1 MHRGINCL
9 DHADGGKTPR
19 CDRRGQVPAW
29 GDIIPFM
36 QKPKFGIKPI
46 NVLPLGFVAVILT
59 GAILLM
65 LPISNRDGHVFPF
78 LSALF
83 TATSATCVTG
93 LVVAD
98 TASQF
103 TMFGQIVVILLI
115 QVGGLGIMT
124 MSMIL
129 FSFTGRKISLHDRM
143 SMAEGLGESRLQG
156 VVRLTRGALLVTG
169 IIELTGAFLLS
180 FRFIPQYGVAKGIWF
195 SIFHSISAF
204 CNAGFDLI
212 GGYRSMTVYNHDP
225 YVLLIVMGLIVSGGL
240 GFAVII
246 NMRQTHDF
254 RRLRLNSKMVLTGT
268 AVMILLGTLAFLWIE
283 YENPK
288 TIGGM
293 SLFDKIVNSMFQSV
307 TLRTAGF
314 NSIDQLTM
322 HDASKGLSILIM
334 LVGGGPAGT
343 AGGLKITTVFTLL
356 LAARAYIRGTFETE
370 IFGRTISIEQVRRA
384 LTITLLG
391 VLFLFSMATM
401 LSFSEQ
407 DMPAGSL
414 GLLNQLFEA
423 TSAFCTVGVSAG
435 VSAAGS
441 SVTRVILI
449 LLMYAGRV
457 GLVTVA
463 VSLVESTARKEPVLH
478 YPQEDILIG

>member
-1 MHRGINCL
+1 MGL
-9 DHADGGKTPR
+9 
-19 CDRRGQVPAW
+19 
-29 GDIIPFM
+29 
-36 QKPKFGIKPI
+36 KPI
-46 NVLPLGFVAVILT
+46 NVLPIGFIVVILT
-59 GAILLM
+59 GALLLM
-65 LPISNRDGHVFPF
+65 LPISSKNGASLPF
-78 LSALF
+78 LDALF

-93 LVVAD
+93 LIVAD
-98 TASQF
+98 TGTYFSL
-103 TMFGQIVVILLI
+103 FGQIVVILLI
-115 QVGGLGIMT
+115 QIGGLGIMT

-129 FSFTGRKISLHDRM
+129 FSFSGRKISLHDRM

-169 IIELTGAFLLS
+169 LVELTGAILLS
-180 FRFIPQYGVAKGIWF
+180 FRFIPQYGLAKGMWF
-195 SIFHSISAF
+195 SVFHSISAF

-212 GGYRSMTVYNHDP
+212 GGYRSMTVYDKDP
-225 YVLLIVMGLIVSGGL
+225 FVLLTIMGLIVAGGL
-240 GFAVII
+240 GFGVII
-246 NMRQTHDF
+246 NLRNTRDL
-254 RRLRLNSKMVLTGT
+254 RRLRLHSKMVLTGT
-268 AVMILLGTLAFLWIE
+268 VFLILLGTLAFLWIE

-288 TIGGM
+288 TIGSM
-293 SLFDKIVNSMFQSV
+293 NLFDKIVNSMFQSV

-314 NSIDQLTM
+314 NSIDQLAM
-322 HDASKGLSILIM
+322 HDASKGIGILLM

-343 AGGLKITTVFTLL
+343 AGGLKITTVFTLF
-356 LAARAYIRGTFETE
+356 LAARAYLRGKFETE
-370 IFGRTISIEQVRRA
+370 AFGRTIPLEQTRRA

-391 VLFLFSMATM
+391 SVFLLGMSMM

-414 GLLNQLFEA
+414 GLLNQLYEA
-423 TSAFCTVGVSAG
+423 TSAFCTVGVSTG

-463 VSLVESTARKEPVLH
+463 LSLVESTTRKEPVLH
-478 YPQEDILIG
+478 YPQEDVLIG

>member
-1 MHRGINCL
+1 M
-9 DHADGGKTPR
+9 GKAKT
-19 CDRRGQVPAW
+19 
-29 GDIIPFM
+29 
-36 QKPKFGIKPI
+36 GIKPI
-46 NVLPLGFVAVILT
+46 SVLPLGFVAVIFT
-59 GAILLM
+59 GAILLT
-65 LPISNRDGHVFPF
+65 LPISSRGGSSLPF

-93 LVVAD
+93 LIVVD
-98 TASQF
+98 TGTQF
-103 TMFGQIVVILLI
+103 TMFGQLVILLMI

-143 SMAEGLGESRLQG
+143 SIAEGLGESRLQG
-156 VVRLTRGALLVTG
+156 VVRLARGALIVTG
-169 IIELTGAFLLS
+169 VIELTGAILLAI
-180 FRFIPQYGVAKGIWF
+180 RFIPQYGVGKGIWF
-195 SIFHSISAF
+195 SVFHSISAF

-212 GGYRSMTVYNHDP
+212 GGYRSFTGYSRDP
-225 YVLLIVMGLIVSGGL
+225 YILFIVMGLIVLGGL
-240 GFAVII
+240 GFSVIL
-246 NMRQTHDF
+246 NMRNTHNM
-254 RRLRLNSKMVLTGT
+254 RRLRLHSKIVLTGT
-268 AVMILLGTLAFLWIE
+268 VFMILFGMLAFLWIE

-288 TIGGM
+288 TIGNM
-293 SLFDKIVNSMFQSV
+293 NLLDKIINSMFQSV

-314 NSIDQLTM
+314 NTIDQLSM
-322 HDASKGLSILIM
+322 QDASKGLSIMFM
-334 LVGGGPAGT
+334 LVGAGPAGT

-391 VLFLFSMATM
+391 VLFLLGMATM

-423 TSAFCTVGVSAG
+423 TSAFCTVGVSTG
-435 VSAAGS
+435 VTAAGS

-449 LLMYAGRV
+449 LLMYGGRV
-457 GLVTVA
+457 GLLTVA
-463 VSLVESTARKEPVLH
+463 VSLMEGTLKKETVLH
-478 YPQEDILIG
+478 YPPEDIMIG

>member
-1 MHRGINCL
+1 L
-9 DHADGGKTPR
+9 
-19 CDRRGQVPAW
+19 
-29 GDIIPFM
+29 
-36 QKPKFGIKPI
+36 
-46 NVLPLGFVAVILT
+46 
-59 GAILLM
+59 
-65 LPISNRDGHVFPF
+65 
-78 LSALF
+78 
-83 TATSATCVTG
+83 
-93 LVVAD
+93 
-98 TASQF
+98 
-103 TMFGQIVVILLI
+103 FGQIVVILLI
-115 QVGGLGIMT
+115 QIGGLGIMT

-129 FSFTGRKISLHDRM
+129 FSFTGKKVSLHDRM

-169 IIELTGAFLLS
+169 ITELTGAFLLA
-180 FRFIPQYGVAKGIWF
+180 FRFIPQFGVAKGIWY

-212 GGYRSMTVYNHDP
+212 GGYRSMTVYDKDP
-225 YVLLIVMGLIVSGGL
+225 YVLMIIMGLIVAGGL
-240 GFAVII
+240 GFGVIL
-246 NMRQTHDF
+246 NLRNTHDL
-254 RRLRLNSKMVLTGT
+254 RRLRLHSKMVLTGT
-268 AVMILLGTLAFLWIE
+268 AFLILCGTLLFLWIE

-293 SLFDKIVNSMFQSV
+293 NLFDKIVNSMFQSV

-314 NSIDQLTM
+314 NSIDQLAM
-322 HDASKGLSILIM
+322 HDASKGVGILLM

-343 AGGLKITTVFTLL
+343 AGGLKITTVFTLM
-356 LAARAYIRGTFETE
+356 LAARAYLRGKFETE
-370 IFGRTISIEQVRRA
+370 AFGRTIPLEQTRRA

-391 VLFLFSMATM
+391 ALFLLGMAMM

-407 DMPAGSL
+407 DIPAGSL
-414 GLLNQLFEA
+414 GLLNQLYEA
-423 TSAFCTVGVSAG
+423 TSAFCTVGVSTG

-441 SVTRVILI
+441 SVTRIILI

-463 VSLVESTARKEPVLH
+463 LSLVESTSRKEPVLH

>member
-1 MHRGINCL
+1 MHKAKMGL
-9 DHADGGKTPR
+9 
-19 CDRRGQVPAW
+19 
-29 GDIIPFM
+29 
-36 QKPKFGIKPI
+36 KPI
-46 NVLPLGFVAVILT
+46 NILPIGFIVVILT
-59 GAILLM
+59 GALLLM
-65 LPISNRDGHVFPF
+65 LPISSKNGASLPF
-78 LSALF
+78 LDALF

-93 LVVAD
+93 LIVAD
-98 TASQF
+98 TGTYFSL
-103 TMFGQIVVILLI
+103 FGQIVVILLI
-115 QVGGLGIMT
+115 QIGGLGIMT

-169 IIELTGAFLLS
+169 LVELTGAILLS
-180 FRFIPQYGVAKGIWF
+180 FRFIPQYGLAKGMWF
-195 SIFHSISAF
+195 SVFHSISAF

-212 GGYRSMTVYNHDP
+212 GGYRSMTVYDKDP
-225 YVLLIVMGLIVSGGL
+225 FVLLTIMGLIVAGGL
-240 GFAVII
+240 GFGVII
-246 NMRQTHDF
+246 NLRNTRDL
-254 RRLRLNSKMVLTGT
+254 RRLRLHSKMVLTGT
-268 AVMILLGTLAFLWIE
+268 AFLILLGTLAFLWIE

-288 TIGGM
+288 TIGSM
-293 SLFDKIVNSMFQSV
+293 NLFDKILNSMFQSV

-314 NSIDQLTM
+314 NSIDQLAM
-322 HDASKGLSILIM
+322 HDASKGVGILLM

-343 AGGLKITTVFTLL
+343 AGGLKITTVFTLF
-356 LAARAYIRGTFETE
+356 LAARAYLRGKFETE
-370 IFGRTISIEQVRRA
+370 AFGRTIPLEQTRRA

-391 VLFLFSMATM
+391 SVFLVGMAMM

-414 GLLNQLFEA
+414 GLLNQLYEA
-423 TSAFCTVGVSAG
+423 TSAFCTVGVSTG

-463 VSLVESTARKEPVLH
+463 LSLVESTTRKEPVLH
-478 YPQEDILIG
+478 YPQEDVLIG

>member
-1 MHRGINCL
+1 M
-9 DHADGGKTPR
+9 
-19 CDRRGQVPAW
+19 
-29 GDIIPFM
+29 
-36 QKPKFGIKPI
+36 GIKPI
-46 NVLPLGFVAVILT
+46 NVLPLGFIVVILT
-59 GAILLM
+59 GALLLM
-65 LPISNRDGHVFPF
+65 LPISSRDGSSLPF

-83 TATSATCVTG
+83 TSTSATCVTG
-93 LVVAD
+93 LIVAD
-98 TASQF
+98 TGTYFSL
-103 TMFGQIVVILLI
+103 FGQIVVILLI
-115 QVGGLGIMT
+115 QIGGLGIMT

-129 FSFTGRKISLHDRM
+129 FSFTGKKVSLHDRM

-169 IIELTGAFLLS
+169 ITELTGAVLLA
-180 FRFIPQYGVAKGIWF
+180 FRFIPQFGVAKGIWY

-212 GGYRSMTVYNHDP
+212 GGYRSMTVYDKDP
-225 YVLLIVMGLIVSGGL
+225 YVLMIIMGLIVAGGL
-240 GFAVII
+240 GFGVIL
-246 NMRQTHDF
+246 NMRNTRDA
-254 RRLRLNSKMVLTGT
+254 RRLRLHSKMVLTGT
-268 AVMILLGTLAFLWIE
+268 AFLILCGTLLFLWIE

-293 SLFDKIVNSMFQSV
+293 NLFDKIVNSMFQSV

-314 NSIDQLTM
+314 NSIDQLAM
-322 HDASKGLSILIM
+322 HDASKGVGILLM

-356 LAARAYIRGTFETE
+356 LAARAYLRGKFETE
-370 IFGRTISIEQVRRA
+370 AFGRTIPLEQTRRA

-391 VLFLFSMATM
+391 GLFLLGMATM

-414 GLLNQLFEA
+414 GLLNQLYEA
-423 TSAFCTVGVSAG
+423 TSAFCTVGVSTG

-441 SVTRVILI
+441 SVTRIILI

-463 VSLVESTARKEPVLH
+463 LSLVESTSRKEPVLH

>member
-1 MHRGINCL
+1 M
-9 DHADGGKTPR
+9 
-19 CDRRGQVPAW
+19 
-29 GDIIPFM
+29 
-36 QKPKFGIKPI
+36 GIKPI
-46 NVLPLGFVAVILT
+46 NVLPLGFIVVILT
-59 GAILLM
+59 GALLLM
-65 LPISNRDGHVFPF
+65 LPFSSKDGRSLSF
-78 LSALF
+78 LDAVF

-98 TASQF
+98 TGTYFSL
-103 TMFGQIVVILLI
+103 FGQIVVILLI

-129 FSFTGRKISLHDRM
+129 FSFTGRKVSLHDRM

-169 IIELTGAFLLS
+169 ITELTGAILLS
-180 FRFIPQYGVAKGIWF
+180 IRFIPQYGVAKGIWF

-204 CNAGFDLI
+204 CNAGFDLL
-212 GGYRSMTVYNHDP
+212 GGYRSFTGYSGDP
-225 YVLLIVMGLIVSGGL
+225 YLLFVIMGLIVAGGL
-240 GFAVII
+240 GFGVIL
-246 NMRQTHDF
+246 NLRNTRDL
-254 RRLRLNSKMVLTGT
+254 RRLRLHSKMVLTGT
-268 AVMILLGTLAFLWIE
+268 VFLILSGALLFLWIE
-283 YENPK
+283 YDNAK
-288 TIGGM
+288 TIGNM
-293 SLFDKIVNSMFQSV
+293 SLFDKIINSMFQSV

-314 NSIDQLTM
+314 NSIDQLAM
-322 HDASKGLSILIM
+322 HDASKGVGILLM

-356 LAARAYIRGTFETE
+356 LAARAYLRGKFETE
-370 IFGRTISIEQVRRA
+370 AFGRTIPLEQTRRA

-391 VLFLFSMATM
+391 GLFLLAMGMM

-414 GLLNQLFEA
+414 GLLNQLYEA
-423 TSAFCTVGVSAG
+423 TSAFCTVGVSTG

-457 GLVTVA
+457 GLITVA
-463 VSLVESTARKEPVLH
+463 LSLVESTSRKEPVLH

>member
-1 MHRGINCL
+1 MH
-9 DHADGGKTPR
+9 
-19 CDRRGQVPAW
+19 
-29 GDIIPFM
+29 
-36 QKPKFGIKPI
+36 KPKMGLKPI
-46 NVLPLGFVAVILT
+46 NVLPLGFVVVILT
-59 GAILLM
+59 GALLLM
-65 LPISNRDGHVFPF
+65 LPISSKSGTSLPF
-78 LSALF
+78 LDALF

-98 TASQF
+98 TGTYFSL
-103 TMFGQIVVILLI
+103 FGQSVVILLI
-115 QVGGLGIMT
+115 QIGGLGIMT

-129 FSFTGRKISLHDRM
+129 FSFTGKKISLHDRM

-169 IIELTGAFLLS
+169 IVELTGAILLS
-180 FRFIPQYGVAKGIWF
+180 IRFIPQFGVAKGIWF
-195 SIFHSISAF
+195 SVFHSISAF

-212 GGYRSMTVYNHDP
+212 GGYRSMTVYSNDSFI
-225 YVLLIVMGLIVSGGL
+225 LLVIMGLIVAGGL
-240 GFAVII
+240 GFGVII
-246 NMRQTHDF
+246 NLRNTRDL
-254 RRLRLNSKMVLTGT
+254 RRLRLHSKIVLTGT
-268 AVMILLGTLAFLWIE
+268 VFLILFGTLAFLWIE
-283 YENPK
+283 YENPS
-288 TIGGM
+288 TIGNM

-314 NSIDQLTM
+314 NSIDQLAM
-322 HDASKGLSILIM
+322 HDASKGVGILLM

-356 LAARAYIRGTFETE
+356 LAARAYLRGKFETE
-370 IFGRTISIEQVRRA
+370 AFGRTIPLEQTRRA

-391 VLFLFSMATM
+391 GLFLLGMATM

-414 GLLNQLFEA
+414 GLLNQLYEA
-423 TSAFCTVGVSAG
+423 TSAFCTVGVSTG

-463 VSLVESTARKEPVLH
+463 LSLVESTSRKEPVLH

>member
-1 MHRGINCL
+1 MGL
-9 DHADGGKTPR
+9 
-19 CDRRGQVPAW
+19 
-29 GDIIPFM
+29 
-36 QKPKFGIKPI
+36 KPI
-46 NVLPLGFVAVILT
+46 NVLPLGFVVVILT
-59 GAILLM
+59 GALLLM
-65 LPISNRDGHVFPF
+65 LPISSKSGASLPF
-78 LSALF
+78 LDALF

-98 TASQF
+98 TGTYFSL
-103 TMFGQIVVILLI
+103 FGQSVVLVLI
-115 QVGGLGIMT
+115 QIGGLGIMT

-169 IIELTGAFLLS
+169 IVELTGAILLS
-180 FRFIPQYGVAKGIWF
+180 IRFIPQYGVAKGIWF
-195 SIFHSISAF
+195 SVFHSISAF

-212 GGYRSMTVYNHDP
+212 GGYRSFMDYSRDP
-225 YVLLIVMGLIVSGGL
+225 YLMFVIMGLIILGGL
-240 GFAVII
+240 GFGVII
-246 NMRQTHDF
+246 NLRNTRDM
-254 RRLRLNSKMVLTGT
+254 RRLRLHSKIVLTGT
-268 AVMILLGTLAFLWIE
+268 VFLILFGTLAFLWIE
-283 YENPK
+283 YENPS
-288 TIGGM
+288 TIGNM

-314 NSIDQLTM
+314 NTVDQFAL
-322 HDASKGLSILIM
+322 HDASKGIGILMM
-334 LVGGGPAGT
+334 LAGGGPAGT

-356 LAARAYIRGTFETE
+356 LAARAYLRGKFETE
-370 IFGRTISIEQVRRA
+370 AFGRTIPLEQTRRA
-384 LTITLLG
+384 LTITLMG
-391 VLFLFSMATM
+391 GLFLLGMATM

-414 GLLNQLFEA
+414 GLLNQLYEA
-423 TSAFCTVGVSAG
+423 TSAFCTVGVSTG
-435 VSAAGS
+435 VTAATS

-463 VSLVESTARKEPVLH
+463 VSLVESTTRKEPVLH

>member
-9 DHADGGKTPR
+9 DHADGGKTLC
-19 CDRRGQVPAW
+19 CDRRGQAPAW
-29 GDIIPFM
+29 GDIIPIM
-36 QKPKFGIKPI
+36 QKRKFGIKPI
-46 NVLPLGFVAVILT
+46 NVLPLGFIAVILT
-59 GAILLM
+59 GALLLM
-65 LPISNRDGHVFPF
+65 LPISNRDGQVFPF

-98 TASQF
+98 TATQF

-156 VVRLTRGALLVTG
+156 VVRLARGALLVTG
-169 IIELTGAFLLS
+169 VIELMGAILLAI
-180 FRFIPQYGVAKGIWF
+180 RFIPQYGIAKGIWY
-195 SIFHSISAF
+195 SVFHSISAF

-212 GGYRSMTVYNHDP
+212 GGYRSFMDYAHDP
-225 YVLLIVMGLIVSGGL
+225 YMLLVIMGLIVAGGL
-240 GFAVII
+240 GFGVII
-246 NMRQTHDF
+246 NLRNTRDM
-254 RRLRLNSKMVLTGT
+254 RRLRLHSKLVLTGT
-268 AVMILLGTLAFLWIE
+268 IFLILFGMLVFLWIE

-314 NSIDQLTM
+314 NTIDQLSL
-322 HDASKGLSILIM
+322 HDASKGVGILLM
-334 LVGGGPAGT
+334 LVGAGPAGT

-356 LAARAYIRGTFETE
+356 LAARAYLRGTFETE
-370 IFGRTISIEQVRRA
+370 AFGRTIPLEQTRRA
-384 LTITLLG
+384 LSITLLG
-391 VLFLFSMATM
+391 GLFLLGMTTM

-414 GLLNQLFEA
+414 GMLNQLYEA
-423 TSAFCTVGVSAG
+423 TSAFCTVGVSTG
-435 VSAAGS
+435 VTAATS
-441 SVTRVILI
+441 PVTRVMLI
-449 LLMYAGRV
+449 MLMYAGRV
-457 GLVTVA
+457 GIITVA
-463 VSLVESTARKEPVLH
+463 ASLVESTAKKESVLH

>member
-1 MHRGINCL
+1 MGL
-9 DHADGGKTPR
+9 
-19 CDRRGQVPAW
+19 
-29 GDIIPFM
+29 
-36 QKPKFGIKPI
+36 KPI
-46 NVLPLGFVAVILT
+46 NVLPIGFIVVILT
-59 GAILLM
+59 GALLLM
-65 LPISNRDGHVFPF
+65 LPISSKNGASLPF
-78 LSALF
+78 LDALF

-98 TASQF
+98 TGTYFSL
-103 TMFGQIVVILLI
+103 FGQIVVILLI
-115 QVGGLGIMT
+115 QIGGLGIMT

-169 IIELTGAFLLS
+169 LVELTGAILLS
-180 FRFIPQYGVAKGIWF
+180 FRFIPQYGLAKGMWF
-195 SIFHSISAF
+195 SVFHSISAF

-212 GGYRSMTVYNHDP
+212 GGYRSMTLYDKDP
-225 YVLLIVMGLIVSGGL
+225 FVLLTIMGLIVAGGL
-240 GFAVII
+240 GFGVII
-246 NMRQTHDF
+246 NLRNTRDL
-254 RRLRLNSKMVLTGT
+254 RRLRLHSKMVLTGT
-268 AVMILLGTLAFLWIE
+268 AFLILIGTLAFLWIE

-288 TIGGM
+288 TIGSM
-293 SLFDKIVNSMFQSV
+293 NLFDKIVNSMFQSV

-314 NSIDQLTM
+314 NSIDQLAM
-322 HDASKGLSILIM
+322 HDASKGVGILLM

-343 AGGLKITTVFTLL
+343 AGGLKITTVFTLF
-356 LAARAYIRGTFETE
+356 LAARAYLRGKFETE
-370 IFGRTISIEQVRRA
+370 AFGRTIPLEQTRRA

-391 VLFLFSMATM
+391 SVFLVGMAMM

-414 GLLNQLFEA
+414 GLLNQLYEA
-423 TSAFCTVGVSAG
+423 TSAFCTVGVSTG

-463 VSLVESTARKEPVLH
+463 LSLVESTTRKEPVLH
-478 YPQEDILIG
+478 YPQEDVLIG

>member
-1 MHRGINCL
+1 MDSGRKFR
-9 DHADGGKTPR
+9 A
-19 CDRRGQVPAW
+19 
-29 GDIIPFM
+29 GDINWHM
-36 QKPKFGIKPI
+36 HKPKISIKPI
-46 NVLPLGFVAVILT
+46 NVLPFGFIVVILT
-59 GAILLM
+59 GALFLM
-65 LPISNRDGHVFPF
+65 LPFSSKSGASISF
-78 LSALF
+78 LNAVF

-93 LVVAD
+93 LVVVD
-98 TASQF
+98 TGTHF
-103 TMFGQIVVILLI
+103 TLFGQIIVLLLI
-115 QVGGLGIMT
+115 QIGGLGIMT

-169 IIELTGAFLLS
+169 IIELLGAILLS
-180 FRFIPQYGVAKGIWF
+180 VRFIPQYGVSKGIWYAV
-195 SIFHSISAF
+195 FHSISAF

-212 GGYRSMTVYNHDP
+212 GGYRSFTGYSQDP
-225 YVLLIVMGLIVSGGL
+225 YMLFVIMGLIVAGGL
-240 GFAVII
+240 GFGVII
-246 NMRQTHDF
+246 NLRNTRDL
-254 RRLRLNSKMVLTGT
+254 RRLRLHSKLVLTGT
-268 AVMILLGTLAFLWIE
+268 VFLILFGMLIFLWIE

-288 TIGGM
+288 TIGSM
-293 SLFDKIVNSMFQSV
+293 SLFDKIVNSMFQSI

-314 NSIDQLTM
+314 NTIDQLSL
-322 HDASKGLSILIM
+322 HDASKGVGILLM

-391 VLFLFSMATM
+391 GLFLLGMATM

-414 GLLNQLFEA
+414 GLLNQLYEA
-423 TSAFCTVGVSAG
+423 TSAFCTVGVSTG
-435 VSAAGS
+435 VTAVTSN
-441 SVTRVILI
+441 VTRVLLI

-457 GLVTVA
+457 GLITVA
-463 VSLVESTARKEPVLH
+463 MSLVESTTRKEPVLH